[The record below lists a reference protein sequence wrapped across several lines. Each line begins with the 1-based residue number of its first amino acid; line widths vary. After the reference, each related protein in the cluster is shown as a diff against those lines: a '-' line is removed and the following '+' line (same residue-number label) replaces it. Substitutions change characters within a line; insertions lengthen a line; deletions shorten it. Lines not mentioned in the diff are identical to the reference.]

1 MPRILI
7 IDDEIVIRKVVRR
20 ILERAGHE
28 VIDAE
33 NGQVGIELFRQHRP
47 DLVITDLI
55 MQVKGGLETIAELR
69 AEFPTVKIIA
79 ISGGS
84 MDVGKSLTMAT
95 QRGAQGTLRK
105 PFSVEELRRLVAE
118 VLGDPSLP
126 AAHSAPP
133 A

>member
-1 MPRILI
+1 MSRILI
-7 IDDEIVIRKVVRR
+7 IDDEIVIRKVVRK

-33 NGQVGIELFRQHRP
+33 NGLVGIELYRQYQP

-84 MDVGKSLTMAT
+84 LDVGKSLTMAM
-95 QRGAQGTLRK
+95 QRGALGTLRK
-105 PFSVEELRRLVAE
+105 PFSVEELRRLVDQ
-118 VLGDPSLP
+118 VLGDPSP
-126 AAHSAPP
+126 PVAHPEPP